1 LYPRLVPL
9 LGELFAPA
17 AQRAADFLAAT
28 GPRILDVGA
37 GAAPWSLA
45 LASRDPARHVMAVDL
60 PEVISVTRN
69 AVTAAG
75 LEAQF
80 EFVGADIFATE
91 WEQPEYDLVLAA
103 NVCHLFDDETALRLL
118 RCIFNALRPGG
129 TLAMVDVVPNERL
142 DGPRPAVLYALGLLL
157 RSRTGR
163 AYPFSV
169 YREWLDRAG
178 LKMVGRHEFSVAPPF
193 TLITAGRP

>member
-28 GPRILDVGA
+28 GPRILEVGA

-45 LASRDPARHVMAVDL
+45 LASRDPARHVTAVDL

-80 EFVGADIFATE
+80 EFVGADIFAAE

-118 RCIFNALRPGG
+118 RCLFNALRPGG
-129 TLAMVDVVPNERL
+129 TLAIVDVVPHERL

-157 RSRTGR
+157 RSRTGGHL
-163 AYPFSV
+163 SV
-169 YREWLDRAG
+169 QRLQR
-178 LKMVGRHEFSVAPPF
+178 VA
-193 TLITAGRP
+193 